1 MPFARLAALAA
12 TLAVC
17 SSPAFAQAL
26 KPAASGRATTTLTFS
41 GPGRAR
47 GAKPPTISI
56 DYGQPHARGRAVAGA
71 LAGDLGQVWRLGAN
85 EATTLRS
92 EVDLTIGTLTVP
104 KGAYTLAA
112 ETSASGAWKLIVNT
126 KTGQWGIP
134 YDSTTELGRT
144 ALTSRNLATPI
155 ESLTMWLIPAADG
168 SAAGEIRFAWGTRE
182 FSAPWRV
189 K

>member
-1 MPFARLAALAA
+1 MSGAGLAALAA
-12 TLAVC
+12 TLLAISV
-17 SSPAFAQAL
+17 PVHAQAL
-26 KPAASGRATTTLTFS
+26 EPAASGRATTTLTLN
-41 GPGRAR
+41 GNR
-47 GAKPPTISI
+47 PPTISI
-56 DYGQPHARGRAVAGA
+56 DYGQPHARGRTVNGA

-85 EATTLRS
+85 EATTLRTD
-92 EVDLTIGTLTVP
+92 VDLTIGTLTVP
-104 KGAYTLAA
+104 KGVYTLAT

-144 ALTSRNLATPI
+144 PLTSRTLATPI
-155 ESLTMWLIPAADG
+155 ESFTMWLIPAPDG
-168 SAAGEIRFAWGTRE
+168 STGGEIRFAWGTRE